1 MSTIKEVKDGGP
13 NPLPT
18 IEEMRESQRK
28 GSEGTGFDESYA
40 DKMSQRNHGTGL
52 SEGADEKFP
61 EAAAYKESGSEDARL
76 PWE

>member
-18 IEEMRESQRK
+18 VEEMRDSQSA
-28 GSEGTGFDESYA
+28 GSVGTGTDRSYA
-40 DKMSQRNHGTGL
+40 DKMATQNHGTGL
-52 SEGADEKFP
+52 GEGKDETFP

-76 PWE
+76 PWD